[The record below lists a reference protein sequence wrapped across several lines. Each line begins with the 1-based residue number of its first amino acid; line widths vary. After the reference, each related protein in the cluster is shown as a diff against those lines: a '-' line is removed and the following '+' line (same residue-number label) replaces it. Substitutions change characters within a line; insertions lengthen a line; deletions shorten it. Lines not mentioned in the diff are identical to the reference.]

1 MDMCHIKVFQTKN
14 ALARN
19 IKVGE
24 FIYLLSSSL
33 DDSASIS
40 LC

>member
-1 MDMCHIKVFQTKN
+1 MDMCRIKVFQTKN

-24 FIYLLSSSL
+24 IIYLLLSSH
-33 DDSASIS
+33 
-40 LC
+40 